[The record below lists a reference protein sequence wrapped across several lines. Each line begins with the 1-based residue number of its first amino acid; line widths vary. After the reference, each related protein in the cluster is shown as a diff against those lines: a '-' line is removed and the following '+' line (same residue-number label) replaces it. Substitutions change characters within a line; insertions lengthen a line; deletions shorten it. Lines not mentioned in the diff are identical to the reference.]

1 MKHSLLI
8 IGPDIQKHGMGGVT
22 IHVQRLKEYLEKNG
36 IEYEFKDYKSNSLWA
51 LMRMVSEYDIIHFHV
66 SNPIYQF
73 VLVLLSR
80 LMGKRIVM
88 TLHGNYGRFGIMKN
102 GLVKSAIRM
111 ADVPIVI
118 NRKSFDACNRI
129 NTHTCLIPAFIPP
142 QKEET
147 LQKDVQEMIEH
158 YKLDG
163 KMIVSTNAS
172 NTATDKHGNDVYGIG
187 FLIQYFKDSADA
199 ILVISDPS
207 GNYRRRYE
215 GLTFSS
221 VCFIDY
227 PHPYF
232 QLLKFVDCFVRNTS
246 TDGDALS
253 VKEALYLGVPVLCSD
268 VVDRPEGVQL
278 FKYSDKNSFEYGL
291 KCLSRKSVTVSNGAE
306 MIVCIYNSL
315 DSRELS

>member
-1 MKHSLLI
+1 
-8 IGPDIQKHGMGGVT
+8 MGGVT
-22 IHVQRLKEYLEKNG
+22 VHVQRLKEYLEKNG

-51 LMRMVSEYDIIHFHV
+51 LMRIVSKYDIIHYHV

-80 LMGKRIVM
+80 LLGKRIVM
-88 TLHGNYGRFGIMKN
+88 TLHGNYGRFGKMKN
-102 GLVKSAIRM
+102 WLVKSAISM

-118 NRKSFDACNRI
+118 NRKSFDACNKI
-129 NTHTCLIPAFIPP
+129 NKQTCLIPAFIPP
-142 QKEET
+142 QKEEK
-147 LQKDVQEMIEH
+147 LQKEVLEMFKHFRKE
-158 YKLDG
+158 G

-172 NTATDKHGNDVYGIG
+172 NTAIDKQGNDIYGIG

-207 GNYRRRYE
+207 GNYQKRYE
-215 GLTFSS
+215 GLTFNS
-221 VCFIDY
+221 VFFIDY

-232 QLLKFVDCFVRNTS
+232 QVLKLVDCFVRNTS

-268 VVDRPEGVQL
+268 VVDRPQGVQL
-278 FKYSDKNSFEYGL
+278 FKYSDKNSFECGL
-291 KCLSRKSVTVSNGAE
+291 KCLSRKAVTVTNGAE
-306 MIVCIYNSL
+306 MIVNVYNSL
-315 DSRELS
+315 DQES